1 MTKLFHAAATLTLAS
16 ATLAFSGAASADWS
30 ANAGLTN
37 NYIWRG
43 LTQSINE
50 AAVQGGI
57 DYADDSGFY
66 IGTWASNV
74 SYDSDDVY
82 SYEHDIYFGYAGE
95 AGDIS
100 YDIGYLYYNYD
111 SNAGFDFGELY
122 GTVGVGNFSATL
134 SLLVNAEPDEGPGQD
149 FGFAQAS
156 YTSLDYVIPLESGA
170 EIGLHAGFHE
180 GDFMYAFNGAT
191 DDYWDFNVS
200 IAKDGFSAMVTT
212 TTLGDDDDGDGI
224 EDYASMGARD
234 NDEIKFVVGY
244 SMDFEL

>member
-1 MTKLFHAAATLTLAS
+1 M
-16 ATLAFSGAASADWS
+16 
-30 ANAGLTN
+30 
-37 NYIWRG
+37 
-43 LTQSINE
+43 
-50 AAVQGGI
+50 QGGI

-156 YTSLDYVIPLESGA
+156 YTSLDYIIPLESGA
-170 EIGLHAGFHE
+170 EIGLHAGFVQLRS
-180 GDFMYAFNGAT
+180 GMRILMFLRICMAVWRRQAGPLMA
-191 DDYWDFNVS
+191 S
-200 IAKDGFSAMVTT
+200 
-212 TTLGDDDDGDGI
+212 TLW
-224 EDYASMGARD
+224 
-234 NDEIKFVVGY
+234 K
-244 SMDFEL
+244 

>member
-1 MTKLFHAAATLTLAS
+1 MKNRFYPLVTVALLLFAS
-16 ATLAFSGAASADWS
+16 AVQAQQWTANFSA
-30 ANAGLTN
+30 TN

-50 AAVQGGI
+50 GAIQGGI
-57 DYADDSGFY
+57 DYAADSGFY
-66 IGTWASNV
+66 VGTWASNV
-74 SYDSDDVY
+74 SYESDDVY

-95 AGDIS
+95 EGGIS

-111 SNAGFDFGELY
+111 SGAGFDFGEVY
-122 GTVGVGNFSATL
+122 GAIGVGNFSAQV
-134 SLLVNAEPDEGPGQD
+134 SLLTYAEPDEEPGQD

-156 YTSLDYVIPLESGA
+156 YWSFDYVIPLDSGA

-191 DDYWDFNVS
+191 DDYWDFNIS

-212 TTLGDDDDGDGI
+212 TTLGDDDDGDGF
-224 EDYASMGARD
+224 EDFASMGARD
-234 NDEIKFVVGY
+234 NDEMKFVVGY